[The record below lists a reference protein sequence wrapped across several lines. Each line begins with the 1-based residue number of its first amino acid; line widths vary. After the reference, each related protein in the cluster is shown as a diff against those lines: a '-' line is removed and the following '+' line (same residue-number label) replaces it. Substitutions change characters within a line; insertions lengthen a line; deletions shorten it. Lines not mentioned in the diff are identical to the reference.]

1 MRTLIEEVVMKKLA
15 IIFAF
20 LFIFISIIHAQT
32 VIENPEKPTS
42 KKAGRIIELKEEMSI
57 DDIGVDYYF
66 KYTRN
71 PKVAPD
77 GTLFISDHE
86 QLLQF
91 DQDGNFLRNYF
102 KKGQGPEEM
111 ESVSNYFF
119 SDNNIIVHD
128 RRLQKILWFSLN
140 GKYIKEFRIHELPTF
155 TMLYHFYN
163 NTFYF
168 VGNRIPSTDG
178 KASVINVPYDLISA
192 TEGGQE
198 IEKLTSF
205 PVESFAISS
214 GGGGAMASI
223 AELITAPYKEKYLVV
238 CHTQEYQLKIY
249 DVESKKT
256 IRSFRRK
263 YKRVKVPQGRR
274 VGGAIGV
281 GGKTYRPPR
290 TYLNDIIKIF
300 VFKEL
305 LWIMTSTTDE
315 KKGVLIDVFDFEGH
329 YIDNFYL
336 KIPGKIDSVYIGY
349 TPMTLSEDLLYMR
362 VRNEDE
368 TISIKKYRMEDK
380 GSK

>member
-1 MRTLIEEVVMKKLA
+1 MKKSVL
-15 IIFAF
+15 F
-20 LFIFISIIHAQT
+20 FIFIFIFSSIILAQKI
-32 VIENPEKPTS
+32 IENPGKPTS
-42 KKAGRIIELKEEMSI
+42 KNAGRIVELKEEMSI
-57 DDIGVDYYF
+57 DDIGADYYF
-66 KYTRN
+66 KYPRN

-91 DQDGNFLRNYF
+91 GQEGNFLRNYF
-102 KKGQGPEEM
+102 NKGQGPEEM
-111 ESVSNYFF
+111 QDVRNYFF

-128 RRLQKILWFSLN
+128 GRLQKILWFSLN
-140 GKYIKEFRIHELPTF
+140 GEYIKEFRIHELPTF
-155 TMLYHFYN
+155 AWLCHFYN

-168 VGNRIPSTDG
+168 IGHRIPSTEE
-178 KASVINVPYDLISA
+178 KASVIDVPYNLISA

-205 PVESFAISS
+205 PVECLVISS
-214 GGGGAMASI
+214 GGAGAMASI

-238 CHTQEYQLKIY
+238 CHTQEYLLKIY

-256 IRSFRRK
+256 IRSFKRK

-274 VGGAIGV
+274 VGGSIGV

-290 TYLNDIIKIF
+290 THLNDTTKIF
-300 VFKEL
+300 VNKEL

-315 KKGVLIDVFDFEGH
+315 KKGVLIDVFDFEGR

-336 KIPGKIDSVYIGY
+336 KIPGKIDPVSMGY

-368 TISIKKYRMEDK
+368 TISFKKYRIEDK